1 MSKIV
6 QAVNAMITNADWI
19 TPVIK
24 NGDEIFFVY
33 RGKFKWSISKR
44 DGEHLLWYYPGDES
58 IESLSSYDGHD
69 WVDTPMVTYR
79 DSEIGTREAKASFA
93 ELYTLVK
100 ERLYG
105 VNNVLDDIISDAE
118 PF

>member
-19 TPVIK
+19 TPVIQ
-24 NGDEIFFVY
+24 NGNEFFFVY
-33 RGKFKWSISKR
+33 RGKYKWSISNR
-44 DGEHLLWYYPGDES
+44 NGEHLLWYYPGNEM
-58 IESLSSYDGHD
+58 IESLASFDGPE
-69 WVDTPMVTYR
+69 WEDTPMVTYR
-79 DSEIGTREAKASFA
+79 DLEIGTREAKASFA

-100 ERLYG
+100 ERLYD
-105 VNNVLDDIISDAE
+105 VNVVLDDIISDAE

>member
-6 QAVNAMITNADWI
+6 QAVNAMITNADLI
-19 TPVIK
+19 TPVIQ
-24 NGDEIFFVY
+24 NDNEFFFVY
-33 RGKFKWSISKR
+33 RGKYKWSISKR
-44 DGEHLLWYYPGDES
+44 EDEHLLWYYPSDDS
-58 IESLSSYDGHD
+58 IESLAIYDGQD

-105 VNNVLDDIISDAE
+105 INAMLDDIISDGE
-118 PF
+118 F